1 MLFGWLK
8 GIISKLLNLI
18 GLILL
23 ILSIIYYEE
32 LGSTSLIIS
41 IIILIVGSYLSYVSK
56 QTVKNVKK

>member
-8 GIISKLLNLI
+8 GIISKLLTWF

-32 LGSTSLIIS
+32 LGSTSLVIS